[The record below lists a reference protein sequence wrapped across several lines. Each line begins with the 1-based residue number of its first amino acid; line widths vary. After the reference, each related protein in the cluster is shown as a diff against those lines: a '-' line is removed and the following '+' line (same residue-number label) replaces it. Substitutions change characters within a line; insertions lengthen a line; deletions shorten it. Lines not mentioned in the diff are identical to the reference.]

1 MDTPLNPKLSRESDP
16 RDVVTPNAF
25 RLAPELLGLPLA
37 TPGRRL
43 AAIAVDT
50 LVIGML
56 TAATG
61 GFGSLIWSAVGVFL
75 VFMAFRRPRPDGAK
89 RGPLF
94 RGAVGCLGFVV
105 LALVSL
111 VFVISNADLSDVAP
125 DVETLQELQSLEAPS
140 ELQTA
145 LQVLGGGAAFA
156 AAEDSAEARVMAELT
171 LAAARTAGDN
181 EAEWREFL
189 RSVMPDEAPWAGDF
203 DTIIARALSAD
214 TTLSAATVAPDLSQP
229 ALDSIATLQAE
240 MARLT
245 ERQSAVRRERDELQD
260 RLNQHDGALTGV
272 LAQIWDEL
280 GSALGLWTLYFTIA
294 LTVSQGRT
302 LGKKLFG
309 MRVVRL
315 DGQPLGWWAAFERSG
330 GYAAGIATGLLG
342 FLQILWDAN
351 RQCIQDKIGGT
362 VVLDT
367 RTRAP

>member
-1 MDTPLNPKLSRESDP
+1 MGTPLNPKPSPESDP

-25 RLAPELLGLPLA
+25 RLEPELLGLPLA

-43 AAIAVDT
+43 GAIAVDT
-50 LVIGML
+50 VVIGML

-61 GFGSLIWSAVGVFL
+61 GFGSLIWSAIGAFL

-94 RGAVGCLGFVV
+94 RGAVGCLGIVI

-111 VFVISNADLSDVAP
+111 VFLISNADLSDVAP
-125 DVETLQELQSLEAPS
+125 DAETLQELQTLDAPS

-156 AAEDSAEARVMAELT
+156 AADDSADARAMAEIT
-171 LAAARTAGDN
+171 LAAARAAGDN
-181 EAEWREFL
+181 EVEWREFL
-189 RSVMPDEAPWAGDF
+189 RSVVPDDAPWAGDF
-203 DTIIARALSAD
+203 DLIIARALGAD
-214 TTLSAATVAPDLSQP
+214 TTLAAATPVPDLSQP

-245 ERQSAVRRERDELQD
+245 ERQNAMRRERDELQD
-260 RLNQHDGALTGV
+260 RLDQHDGTLTGV
-272 LAQIWDEL
+272 LSQIWNEL

-294 LTVSQGRT
+294 LTLSQGRT

-309 MRVVRL
+309 VRVVRL

-330 GYAAGIATGLLG
+330 GYAAGVATGLLG
-342 FLQILWDAN
+342 FVQIFWDAN

>member
-1 MDTPLNPKLSRESDP
+1 MDTPLNPNLNPASDP

-25 RLAPELLGLPLA
+25 RLEPELLGLALA

-56 TAATG
+56 TAASG
-61 GFGSLIWSAVGVFL
+61 GFGTLIWSAVGAFL
-75 VFMAFRRPRPDGAK
+75 VFMAFRRPRPDGSK

-94 RGAVGCLGFVV
+94 RGAVGCLGIVI
-105 LALVSL
+105 LGLVSL

-125 DVETLQELQSLEAPS
+125 DAETLQELQSLEAPG

-145 LQVLGGGAAFA
+145 LQMLGGGAAFA
-156 AAEDSAEARVMAELT
+156 AAEDSADARIVAELT
-171 LAAARTAGDN
+171 LAAARTSGVD

-189 RSVMPDEAPWAGDF
+189 RSVMSEDAPWAGDF
-203 DTIIARALSAD
+203 DVIVARALGAEP
-214 TTLSAATVAPDLSQP
+214 TPAAATTAPDLSLP
-229 ALDSIATLQAE
+229 ALDSIAALQAE
-240 MARLT
+240 ITRLA
-245 ERQSAVRRERDELQD
+245 ERQGAIRRERDELQD
-260 RLNQHDGALTGV
+260 RLAQGDTTLTG
-272 LAQIWDEL
+272 LLSRIWDEL

-294 LTVSQGRT
+294 LTLSQGRT

-342 FLQILWDAN
+342 FVQIFWDAN

-367 RTRAP
+367 RTTAP